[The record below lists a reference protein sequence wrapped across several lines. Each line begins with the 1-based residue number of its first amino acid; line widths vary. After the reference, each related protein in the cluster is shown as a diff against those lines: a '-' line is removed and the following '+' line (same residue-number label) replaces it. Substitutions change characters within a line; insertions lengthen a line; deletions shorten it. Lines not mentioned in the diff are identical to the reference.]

1 VRNRPLYTSPRPVLR
16 TACSSDRFG
25 FKAPISTTTQRIKKV
40 PQSGSRRM
48 AAQEEDERDDNDNE
62 DKDDND
68 DDTGLHEHNDTQVL
82 TFFCIQLLNA
92 FITGTK
98 PSKISISTARIL
110 IDAQMLHSKTAVTMK
125 ET

>member
-1 VRNRPLYTSPRPVLR
+1 
-16 TACSSDRFG
+16 
-25 FKAPISTTTQRIKKV
+25 
-40 PQSGSRRM
+40 M
-48 AAQEEDERDDNDNE
+48 AAQEEDERDDDDNE